1 MKCCYYID
9 MLLLQ
14 AGRTPLHNACWR
26 GHLEIV
32 EFLINKEA
40 DISATDNVSDYV
52 VAMFM
57 IIYNLVGRGITKI
70 YAKQK
75 HLWYKE
81 STRPIMQAGRRDQ
94 KF

>member
-14 AGRTPLHNACWR
+14 YGSTPLHSACS
-26 GHLEIV
+26 GGQLKV
-32 EFLINKEA
+32 AKCLLNNKA
-40 DISATDNVSDYV
+40 DISATTNVSDYV
-52 VAMFM
+52 IAMF
-57 IIYNLVGRGITKI
+57 IIVYNLVGRGITKI

-75 HLWYKE
+75 HLWYKK
-81 STRPIMQAGRRDQ
+81 SSRPFMQAGRRDQ

>member
-14 AGRTPLHNACWR
+14 AGSTPLHNACGG
-26 GHLEIV
+26 GHV
-32 EFLINKEA
+32 EVVKFLINNEA
-40 DISATDNVSDYV
+40 DVSATDNVSDYV
-52 VAMFM
+52 VAMF
-57 IIYNLVGRGITKI
+57 IIVYNLVGRGITKI

-75 HLWYKE
+75 HLWYKK
-81 STRPIMQAGRRDQ
+81 SARQITQAGRRDQ